1 MTTMESISCSCTV
14 GDGHCQSI
22 ASVLA
27 QAAAARPAT
36 AAIELPGGATIGA
49 ADLFERVMTAA
60 AELQRQ
66 GSRGGASASRV
77 AIVLPNGPDLSL
89 TMLAAASVGTA
100 VPLNPAYRREE
111 YEAYFRIAR
120 VDVLL
125 VDPAMGGA
133 AIDVA
138 TALGIRVLHWGSDV
152 TGSRTASPLPLPPV
166 AADDVAVVMLTSG
179 STGRAKVVPLTH
191 RNLCAGA
198 AAVVQSVGLGS
209 TDRVLCMWEQFHIGG
224 IVDLLLAPLLAGGT
238 VIAAGSFDAG
248 RFFEQLDV
256 ARPTWFQGVPT
267 TLRELCHHA
276 RCHGL
281 TPAGSSL
288 RFIRS
293 VAAALPPA
301 LMAEVESL
309 FGVPVIQTFGMT
321 EAAPLITSTRLPPA
335 IRKPGS
341 AGTACGADVRI
352 VDDDGRPRAAGID
365 GHVAIRGPNVFA
377 GYEADPEAN
386 AQAFRDGWFLTGDL
400 GSIDA
405 DGDLFLAGRVKELI
419 NRGGEKITPR
429 EVDDA
434 LLAHPAVEEAATFA
448 LPHPTLGEDVAAAV
462 VLYGDVQASVAE
474 LQQFVADR
482 LAAFKVPRRI
492 LVLDSLPRCPV
503 GKVRRRELAELC
515 LRQPAA
521 SQAPPTTGL
530 EAALVRIWAD
540 ELDVTEIGIDDDF
553 AAAGGD
559 SLSAVRVAV
568 AAEELCGVT
577 LGDQAV
583 ARSRTIRSMAARLM
597 EAGCPSEPPF
607 IDREASPS
615 GERSRLLDTATHAIA
630 AGGWLPDD
638 LLIDCPSVLAFETAR
653 HAAETIAT
661 PAELQALVAR
671 RPRRGVRNIAAALT
685 SPITSFRLRRRRIR
699 FAQDVRRA
707 LQRAEL
713 PFLWQRKAV
722 TDHLDLFSSADAR
735 PETQTLVVAFAG
747 RTMRLMTPTH
757 HVLGGLSPV
766 RHDLL
771 LVRDPH
777 RSHYRDGIPGMGGDL
792 AAVARSLA
800 RYVADSCYRRVVA
813 LGTSAGGVPAVCT
826 AILNGWERVVAC
838 GTDRLT
844 SHPSIRGIV
853 EHCAQ
858 LHAAA
863 ARPDITLA
871 YSGRNERDTDGAC
884 QMKALFPAARLFPD
898 ARFAD
903 HSLLYE
909 LHRRGELGGFL
920 ARELLEPGPCFPEAR
935 CSA

>member
-1 MTTMESISCSCTV
+1 MTTMEPISCPV
-14 GDGHCQSI
+14 GDGRCQSI
-22 ASVLA
+22 PSVLA
-27 QAAAARPAT
+27 QAAAACPAT
-36 AAIELPGGATIGA
+36 AALELTGGATISA
-49 ADLFERVMTAA
+49 ADLFARVMTAA
-60 AELQRQ
+60 AELQRH
-66 GSRGGASASRV
+66 GVRGGAAASRV

-111 YEAYFRIAR
+111 YEAYLCIAR
-120 VDVLL
+120 VEFLL
-125 VDPAMGGA
+125 VDAAVGEA

-138 TALGIRVLHWGSDV
+138 TTLGIRVLHWGIDV
-152 TGSRTASPLPLPPV
+152 TGLPAASPPPCPTV
-166 AADDVAVVMLTSG
+166 AAADDVAVVMLTSG

-198 AAVVQSVGLGS
+198 AAVVQSVGLGP

-281 TPAGSSL
+281 EPAGSSL

-301 LMAEVESL
+301 LMTEVESL

-341 AGTACGADVRI
+341 AGTACGVDVCI
-352 VDDDGRPRAAGID
+352 LDDDGRPRPAGID
-365 GHVAIRGPNVFA
+365 GQVAIRGPNVFA

-386 AQAFRDGWFLTGDL
+386 ALAFLDGWFLTGDL

-419 NRGGEKITPR
+419 NRGGEKIMPS

-434 LLAHPAVEEAATFA
+434 LLAHPAVEEAATFS

-462 VLYGDVQASVAE
+462 VLCSDARASVAE

-503 GKVRRRELAELC
+503 GKVRRRELTERC
-515 LRQPAA
+515 LRQPPA
-521 SQAPPTTGL
+521 SRTPPSTGL

-583 ARSRTIRSMAARLM
+583 ARSRTIRSMAACLM

-607 IDREASPS
+607 IERGPSPLA
-615 GERSRLLDTATHAIA
+615 ERSRLLNDATHAVA
-630 AGGWLPDD
+630 AGGRLSEA
-638 LLIDCPSVLAFETAR
+638 LLIDCPTVLDFEAAR

-661 PAELQALVAR
+661 PAELQSLLSR
-671 RPRRGVRNIAAALT
+671 RPRRGVRHLAKAL
-685 SPITSFRLRRRRIR
+685 SRPVTSFRLSRRRVR
-699 FAQDVRRA
+699 FAQDVRRM
-707 LQRAEL
+707 LQNAEDPL
-713 PFLWQRKAV
+713 RWQRQAV
-722 TDHLDLFSSADAR
+722 ADHADLFSSADGR
-735 PETQTLVVAFAG
+735 PEAKTLVVAFAG

-757 HVLGGLSPV
+757 HVLGSLSPA
-766 RHDLL
+766 RQDLL

-777 RSHYRDGIPGMGGDL
+777 RSHYHDGIPGLGFDL
-792 AAVARSLA
+792 VTISRSLA
-800 RYVADSCYRRVVA
+800 TYVHESGYRRVVA

-826 AILNGWERVVAC
+826 AILNGWDRVLAC

-844 SHPSIRGIV
+844 NHQCLRGV
-853 EHCAQ
+853 MEHCAR

-863 ARPDITLA
+863 TRPDIVLA
-871 YSGRNERDTDGAC
+871 YSARNERDTDGAR
-884 QMKALFPAARLFPD
+884 QMKALLPAARLLPD
-898 ARFAD
+898 PRFAD

-909 LHRRGELGGFL
+909 LNRRGELAGFL
-920 ARELLEPGPCFPEAR
+920 ARELLEPGSCFPEAR

>member
-1 MTTMESISCSCTV
+1 MQSISPTV
-14 GDGHCQSI
+14 NAGQCQSI
-22 ASVLA
+22 PRLLA
-27 QAAAARPAT
+27 GAAAARPVT
-36 AAIELPGGATIGA
+36 AALDLPGGVTTNA
-49 ADLFERVMTAA
+49 ADLFAGVMAAA
-60 AELQRQ
+60 AELQRH
-66 GSRGGASASRV
+66 GVRGGAPASRV

-89 TMLAAASVGTA
+89 MMLAAASVGTA

-120 VDVLL
+120 VEFL
-125 VDPAMGGA
+125 VVDAAVGEA

-138 TALGIRVLHWGSDV
+138 TALGIRVLHWGTDV
-152 TGSRTASPLPLPPV
+152 TGSPAASLLPCSPV

-179 STGRAKVVPLTH
+179 STGRPKVVPLTH

-198 AAVVQSVGLGS
+198 AAVVQSVSLGP

-238 VIAAGSFDAG
+238 VVAAGSFDSH
-248 RFFEQLDV
+248 RFFELLDV

-276 RCHGL
+276 RSQGL
-281 TPAGSSL
+281 APKGSSL

-301 LMAEVESL
+301 VMAEVETL

-341 AGTACGADVRI
+341 AGTACGVDVRI
-352 VDDDGRPRAAGID
+352 LDDDGRPRPAGID
-365 GHVAIRGPNVFA
+365 GHVAIRGPAIFA

-386 AQAFRDGWFLTGDL
+386 ALAFRDGWFLTGDL

-405 DGDLFLAGRVKELI
+405 EGDLFLAGRVKELI
-419 NRGGEKITPR
+419 NRGGEKVMPR
-429 EVDDA
+429 EVDDV
-434 LLAHPAVEEAATFA
+434 LLAHPAVGEAATFA

-462 VLYGDVQASVAE
+462 VLCGDTQALVAE
-474 LQQFVADR
+474 LQQFVGDR

-492 LVLDSLPRCPV
+492 FVLDSLPRCPV
-503 GKVRRRELAELC
+503 GKVRRGELTELF
-515 LRQPAA
+515 RQPRASCAA
-521 SQAPPTTGL
+521 PTNGL
-530 EAALVRIWAD
+530 EAALARIWTD
-540 ELDVTEIGIDDDF
+540 ELDLAEIGIDDDF

-568 AAEELCGVT
+568 AAEELCGAT
-577 LGDQAV
+577 LCDQAL
-583 ARSRTIRSMAARLM
+583 ARSSTIRSMAARLM

-607 IDREASPS
+607 VARGPS
-615 GERSRLLDTATHAIA
+615 RSVKRSRLLDVA
-630 AGGWLPDD
+630 ACPLSDGDRLPAD
-638 LLIDCPSVLAFETAR
+638 LLIDCPTVLDFETAR

-661 PAELQALVAR
+661 PAELRTLLAQ
-671 RPRRGVRNIAAALT
+671 RPRRGVRHLAVAL
-685 SPITSFRLRRRRIR
+685 SRPVVSFRLSRRRAR
-699 FAQDVRRA
+699 FAADVRRVLRNA
-707 LQRAEL
+707 EHPLRWKRRA
-713 PFLWQRKAV
+713 V
-722 TDHLDLFSSADAR
+722 SDHADLFSAADAR
-735 PETQTLVVAFAG
+735 AKEKTLVVAFAG

-757 HVLGGLSPV
+757 HVLGSLSPV
-766 RHDLL
+766 THDLL
-771 LVRDPH
+771 LLRDPH
-777 RSHYRDGIPGMGGDL
+777 RSHYHDGIPGLGADL
-792 AAVARSLA
+792 TAISRSLA
-800 RYVADSCYRRVVA
+800 TYVHESGYRRVVA
-813 LGTSAGGVPAVCT
+813 LGTSAGGVPAVCA

-844 SHPSIRGIV
+844 SHPCFRGVV
-853 EHCAQ
+853 ERCAQ
-858 LHAAA
+858 IHAASP
-863 ARPDITLA
+863 RPHITLA
-871 YSGRNERDTDGAC
+871 YSAGNERDTDGAR
-884 QMKALFPAARLFPD
+884 QIAALLPAARLLPD

-909 LHRRGELGGFL
+909 LHRRGELARFF
-920 ARELLEPGPCFPEAR
+920 ARELLEPLSYPQESR